1 MNWMGKSR
9 PGATGTA
16 TATKSGSTAV
26 AAAPTVKS
34 RTSNGLKEFLWLLS
48 DIPRV
53 RVLDLGPVWQATV
66 NFFLEKGFRISTE
79 DLLGQWKEFVSSE
92 EERMR
97 NAPRTDD
104 GFVERVAPAAMA
116 EKFLENALKYPAESV
131 NGVLAW
137 DLFDY
142 FDPAV
147 GSKVMERL
155 YSIMQPGGAVLALF
169 HSRAPEKYHRYR
181 ILDTQT
187 VELVDAP
194 TLAVHTRVM
203 HNREIL
209 ELFEKFRSSK
219 TFVGRDQVREGLFL
233 K

>member
-1 MNWMGKSR
+1 
-9 PGATGTA
+9 
-16 TATKSGSTAV
+16 
-26 AAAPTVKS
+26 
-34 RTSNGLKEFLWLLS
+34 
-48 DIPRV
+48 
-53 RVLDLGPVWQATV
+53 
-66 NFFLEKGFRISTE
+66 
-79 DLLGQWKEFVSSE
+79 
-92 EERMR
+92 
-97 NAPRTDD
+97 
-104 GFVERVAPAAMA
+104 
-116 EKFLENALKYPAESV
+116 KYPADSV
-131 NGVLAW
+131 NGILAW

-155 YSIMQPGGAVLALF
+155 YSILQPGGAVLALF

-187 VELVDAP
+187 VELVDAA
-194 TLAVHTRVM
+194 TLAVHTRVF